1 MKTKLD
7 HITDKEIADML
18 TTIDTSV
25 GYGVAEY
32 VGGGGN
38 HVVQIAMLARAMN
51 YWKSWVGLPLT
62 YYSDDGLEYDGQHR
76 CRAVKFLIRR
86 FGVQIQIPV
95 RYGVEMMAL

>member
-7 HITDKEIADML
+7 HITDKEIADTL
-18 TTIDTSV
+18 AGIDTSV
-25 GYGVAEY
+25 GYGVADY
-32 VGGGGN
+32 VAVGGG
-38 HVVQIAMLARAMN
+38 HVIQIAMLARAMN

-62 YYSDDGLEYDGQHR
+62 YYADDSLEYDGQHR

-95 RYGVEMMAL
+95 RYGREMMAC